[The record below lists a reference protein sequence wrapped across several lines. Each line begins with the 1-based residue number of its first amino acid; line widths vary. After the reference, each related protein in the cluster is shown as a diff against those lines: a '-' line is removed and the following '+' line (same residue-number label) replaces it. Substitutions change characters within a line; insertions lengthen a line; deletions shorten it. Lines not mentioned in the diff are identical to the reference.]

1 MSSETVLPEL
11 DVFQLPVFA
20 DADIWPMWPAGKLAE
35 LADDI
40 KENGFDHRYPITVA
54 EIDGQWMLLDGRNRR
69 EAARIAGINP
79 PVIVTDIDPKLA
91 VHRSNNQNR
100 DATPGQ
106 KAMAFAM
113 QFPKGQRGGD
123 RGNQHTGGKLTEINL
138 PDSSASERVYISKAR
153 FVLRNN
159 PPAPKSQFPQ
169 YALDVMAG
177 RMTLTEAY
185 DATQKDVARREE
197 EERIR
202 KEHERKLADI
212 RVRYPE
218 LAGLVDEDRLS
229 LSQAVAAAEQKDR
242 EAAEEARRKKEEEDA
257 RLEEEERQKRE
268 AERQET
274 ERREA
279 RKSTWFDHLS
289 HLLYAESLVSSQAQ
303 IELADEMKGTWDEF
317 AKKHMFDFTEAR
329 RRLLSL
335 QKGLPDLIE
344 KFEAMR

>member
-1 MSSETVLPEL
+1 MSSETVPPEL

-69 EAARIAGINP
+69 EAARIAGIKP

-106 KAMAFAM
+106 KAMATAM
-113 QFPKGQRGGD
+113 AFPEAKKGGD
-123 RGNQHTGGKLTEINL
+123 RKSSCFNQLDRGGF
-138 PDSSASERVYISKAR
+138 DKAYLSR
-153 FVLRNN
+153 ARYVLRNN
-159 PPAPKSQFPQ
+159 AAAPNSAFPQ

-202 KEHERKLADI
+202 QEHEKKLGDI
-212 RVRYPE
+212 RIRYPE
-218 LAGLVDEDRLS
+218 LAGLVDEERLS
-229 LSQAVAAAEQKDR
+229 LSQAVAAADQKDR

-289 HLLYAESLVSSQAQ
+289 HLLYAESLVSSPAQ

-335 QKGLPDLIE
+335 QKGLPALIE

>member
-106 KAMAFAM
+106 KAMATAM
-113 QFPKGQRGGD
+113 AFPERGKRG
-123 RGNQHTGGKLTEINL
+123 RGNKSGLN
-138 PDSSASERVYISKAR
+138 PDFIGADTSYVNKAR
-153 FVLRNN
+153 YILRNN
-159 PPAPKSQFPQ
+159 AAAPNSVFPQ

-229 LSQAVAAAEQKDR
+229 LSQAVAAADQKDR

-268 AERQET
+268 AERQES

-289 HLLYAESLVSSQAQ
+289 HLLYAESLVSSPAQ

-317 AKKHMFDFTEAR
+317 AKKHMFDFKEAR

-335 QKGLPDLIE
+335 QKGLPALIE

>member
-69 EAARIAGINP
+69 EAARIAGIKP

-113 QFPKGQRGGD
+113 AFPSGLPRG
-123 RGNQHTGGKLTEINL
+123 RGKCSQIREHLSRTQEN
-138 PDSSASERVYISKAR
+138 YISQAR

-177 RMTLTEAY
+177 RMTLTEAH

-202 KEHERKLADI
+202 KEHEQKLNDI

-289 HLLYAESLVSSQAQ
+289 HLLYAESLVSSPAQ

-317 AKKHMFDFTEAR
+317 AKKHMFDFKEAR

>member
-1 MSSETVLPEL
+1 MSKESIAPEL

-69 EAARIAGINP
+69 EAARIAGIKP

-113 QFPKGQRGGD
+113 AFPSGLPGGRGKRSQFRESLSKTQE
-123 RGNQHTGGKLTEINL
+123 N
-138 PDSSASERVYISKAR
+138 YISQAR

-159 PPAPKSQFPQ
+159 PPASGSAFPQ

-229 LSQAVAAAEQKDR
+229 LSQAVAAADQKDR
-242 EAAEEARRKKEEEDA
+242 EEEARLA
-257 RLEEEERQKRE
+257 EEERQQREKKR
-268 AERQET
+268 AEREEYEKRRAGFFAQLNTFIQSTSIAVNAVQVEQLDAYVAEQEW
-274 ERREA
+274 EA
-279 RKSTWFDHLS
+279 FSRQYQHPKKDALRTIKAFAANLPT
-289 HLLYAESLVSSQAQ
+289 LIQKL
-303 IELADEMKGTWDEF
+303 EM
-317 AKKHMFDFTEAR
+317 M
-329 RRLLSL
+329 
-335 QKGLPDLIE
+335 
-344 KFEAMR
+344 

>member
-106 KAMAFAM
+106 KAMATAM
-113 QFPKGQRGGD
+113 AFPKGAP
-123 RGNQHTGGKLTEINL
+123 GKRTDLL
-138 PDSSASERVYISKAR
+138 PESKRLSNYEQKNISNAR

-218 LAGLVDEDRLS
+218 LAELVDEDRLS
-229 LSQAVAAAEQKDR
+229 LSQAVAAADQKDR

-257 RLEEEERQKRE
+257 RLEEEERQKQE
-268 AERQET
+268 AERQES
-274 ERREA
+274 ERRDA

-303 IELADEMKGTWDEF
+303 IELADEMNLPF
-317 AKKHMFDFTEAR
+317 AGQALVYLND
-329 RRLLSL
+329 
-335 QKGLPDLIE
+335 
-344 KFEAMR
+344 

>member
-20 DADIWPMWPAGKLAE
+20 DADIWPMWPDAKLAE
-35 LADDI
+35 LAEDI
-40 KENGFDHRYPITVA
+40 KQNGFDHRYPITVA

-106 KAMAFAM
+106 KAMATAM
-113 QFPKGQRGGD
+113 AFPEAKRGGD
-123 RGNQHTGGKLTEINL
+123 RK
-138 PDSSASERVYISKAR
+138 SSSFAELDRSGFAKASLSYAR

-185 DATQKDVARREE
+185 DATQKDVVRREE

-229 LSQAVAAAEQKDR
+229 LSLAVAAADQKDR

-257 RLEEEERQKRE
+257 RLEEEERQKQE
-268 AERQET
+268 AERQEA

-303 IELADEMKGTWDEF
+303 IALADEMKGTWDEF
-317 AKKHMFDFTEAR
+317 AKKHMFEFKEAR

>member
-69 EAARIAGINP
+69 EAARIAGIKP

-106 KAMAFAM
+106 KAMATAM
-113 QFPKGQRGGD
+113 AFPEPKRGVHSELK
-123 RGNQHTGGKLTEINL
+123 NLTGTAK
-138 PDSSASERVYISKAR
+138 VYLSQAR

-159 PPAPKSQFPQ
+159 PPAKDSIFPQ
-169 YALDVMAG
+169 YALDVMEG

-197 EERIR
+197 EEQIR
-202 KEHERKLADI
+202 QEHEKKLGDI
-212 RVRYPE
+212 RIRYPE
-218 LAGLVDEDRLS
+218 LAGLVDEERLS
-229 LSQAVAAAEQKDR
+229 LSQAVAAADQKDR
-242 EAAEEARRKKEEEDA
+242 EAAEEARLKKEEEDA
-257 RLEEEERQKRE
+257 KLEEEERQKRE
-268 AERQET
+268 AERQEA

-289 HLLYAESLVSSQAQ
+289 HLLYAESLVSSPAQ
-303 IELADEMKGTWDEF
+303 IELADELKGAWDEF
-317 AKKHMFDFTEAR
+317 AKKHMFDFKEAR

-335 QKGLPDLIE
+335 QKGLPALIE